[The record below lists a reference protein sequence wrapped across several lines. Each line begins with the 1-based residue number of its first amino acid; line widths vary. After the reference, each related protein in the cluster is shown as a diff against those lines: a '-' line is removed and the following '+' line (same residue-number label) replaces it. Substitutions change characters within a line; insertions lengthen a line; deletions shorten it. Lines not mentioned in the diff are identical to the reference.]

1 MTNTLLISTGKVQPV
16 KNERVLELLLAR
28 KKDKAANKTATL
40 TKEKQLYIYFLT
52 YDHINACVCV

>member
-40 TKEKQLYIYFLT
+40 TKEKTVIYIFFNL
-52 YDHINACVCV
+52 